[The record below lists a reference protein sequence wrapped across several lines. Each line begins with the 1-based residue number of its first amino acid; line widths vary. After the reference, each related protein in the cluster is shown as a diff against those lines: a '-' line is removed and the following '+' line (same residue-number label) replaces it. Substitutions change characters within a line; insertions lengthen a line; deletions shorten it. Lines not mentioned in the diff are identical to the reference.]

1 MNFPN
6 RNAVASVPN
15 ISFIPFHPMTPQK
28 LANLILET
36 PFVMMFILG
45 HDISLD
51 LLKIR
56 LTHGKISIAS
66 LPLKVGKRIF
76 LLSATGSKLASTLT
90 PIRPE

>member
-1 MNFPN
+1 M
-6 RNAVASVPN
+6 S
-15 ISFIPFHPMTPQK
+15 PQK

-36 PFVMMFILG
+36 PFVMMLILG

-66 LPLKVGKRIF
+66 LPLKVGKRMF
-76 LLSATGSKLASTLT
+76 LLQPQVRNSLQFFHPFGLSDRPAKASQEEYDL
-90 PIRPE
+90 PCLQ